1 MTVTSFAEFGLIEAL
16 QQTLVAENHI
26 TPTPIQAESIPLL
39 LAGRDLLGTAQTG
52 TGKTAAFA
60 LPILNKLGSKT
71 QKSLP
76 HSPRVLILSPTRELA
91 LQIAKRVSAY
101 GRNLKLRIA
110 CVFGGV
116 SQTPQTKVLERGVH
130 ILIACPG
137 RLLDLMRQEEVRL
150 DRLDV
155 FVLDEVDRM
164 LDMGFMPFL
173 KQIIA
178 ALPEKRQS
186 MFFSATMSP
195 AAEEIANALLKDPA
209 RVAVTPEVKTVE
221 AIHQRVMLV
230 EQRNKRALLVSILK
244 SEGVGQVLVFMR
256 KREDAQDLANEL
268 RFGGHRA
275 TAIHSDKAQA
285 TRQHIMEDFRSGKL
299 RVLVA
304 TDVAARGLDI
314 PGITHVINYELPQD
328 PEVYVHR
335 IGRTGRA
342 GAAGIA
348 LSFCGRRDQNLL
360 LNIERELGH
369 NLEID
374 TTHPY
379 AIEFERDEAP
389 VRDRPEFTPRRDF
402 QRRETQR
409 GEFPDRPSSG
419 KSQHGG
425 RPSGPPRGDSRK
437 DGPAAG
443 RPPGKRR

>member
-1 MTVTSFAEFGLIEAL
+1 MTVSTFAELPLIDAL
-16 QQTLVAENHI
+16 QQALVAENHV
-26 TPTPIQAESIPLL
+26 TPTPVQAEAIPLL

-60 LPILNKLGSKT
+60 LPILNMLGEKT
-71 QKSLP
+71 RKSLP

-91 LQIAKRVSAY
+91 LQIAKRVAAY

-137 RLLDLMRQEEVRL
+137 RLLDLMSQDEVRL
-150 DRLDV
+150 DRLEV

-164 LDMGFMPFL
+164 LDLGFMPFL

-186 MFFSATMSP
+186 VFFSATMSP

-209 RVAVTPEVKTVE
+209 RVAVAPEVKTVE
-221 AIHQRVMLV
+221 AIDQRVMLV
-230 EQRNKRALLVSILK
+230 EKRNKRALLVRILK

-256 KREDAQDLANEL
+256 TREDTQELADEL
-268 RFGGHRA
+268 RFGGHRVA
-275 TAIHSDKAQA
+275 AIHSDKAQA

-299 RVLVA
+299 RVLIA

-328 PEVYVHR
+328 PQVYVHR

-348 LSFCGRRDQNLL
+348 YSFCGKRDQNLL

-369 NLEID
+369 NLPID
-374 TTHPY
+374 DTHPY
-379 AIEFERDEAP
+379 AIEFSPDDPP
-389 VRDRPEFTPRRDF
+389 VRDRAPMTQRRDF
-402 QRRETQR
+402 QRRDAERAEFGNRPGAHRSQQR
-409 GEFPDRPSSG
+409 SANKPGQPSPRKGGSSTGRDRD
-419 KSQHGG
+419 KG
-425 RPSGPPRGDSRK
+425 R
-437 DGPAAG
+437 
-443 RPPGKRR
+443 

>member
-76 HSPRVLILSPTRELA
+76 HAPRVLILSPTRELA

-164 LDMGFMPFL
+164 VDMGFMPFL
-173 KQIIA
+173 KQIIS

-221 AIHQRVMLV
+221 AIYQRVMLV

-328 PEVYVHR
+328 PEIYVHR

-409 GEFPDRPSSG
+409 GEFSDRPSSG

-425 RPSGPPRGDSRK
+425 RPSGPPRSDSRK
-437 DGPAAG
+437 EGPSQG